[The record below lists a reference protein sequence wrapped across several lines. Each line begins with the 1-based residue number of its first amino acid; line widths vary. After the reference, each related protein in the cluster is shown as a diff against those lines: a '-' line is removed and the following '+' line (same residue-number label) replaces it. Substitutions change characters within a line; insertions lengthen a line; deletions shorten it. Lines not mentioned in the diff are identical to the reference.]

1 MTAHADM
8 SGLKDKHVVVT
19 GGGRGIGAA
28 IADAMNR
35 LGARI
40 TLVGRTENTLQSKAE
55 QLNRAACVRLDITD
69 EAAVAA
75 GFDQAID
82 EFGPIDI
89 LVNNAG
95 SAHSSPFTRM
105 DSDSWEQA
113 LAVNLSG
120 VFYCSRQVLDGMLEA
135 DWGRIVNI
143 ASTAGLTGYAYVSAY
158 CAAKHGVIGLTRSL
172 ALELA
177 GTGITVNAICPGYT
191 NTDLITG
198 AITTIMDKTGMSRED
213 AEARL
218 KSSNPQHRFIEP
230 EEVAAAVT
238 WLCLPGTESITGQSI
253 PIAGGEVM

>member
-1 MTAHADM
+1 M
-8 SGLKDKHVVVT
+8 SSLKDKHVVVT

-28 IADAMNR
+28 IAAEMNR

-40 TLVGRTENTLQSKAE
+40 TLMGRTETTLQSKAK
-55 QLNRAACVRLDITD
+55 QLDRAACVRVDITD

-82 EFGPIDI
+82 EFGPVDI

-95 SAHSSPFTRM
+95 SAYSSPFARM
-105 DSDSWEQA
+105 GSASWEQA

-230 EEVAAAVT
+230 EEVAAAAA
-238 WLCLPGTESITGQSI
+238 WLCLPGTESMTGQSI